1 MMEAGGGVRRGER
14 EVVEEERLTSR
25 REGEVWIRAMAESEA
40 PTSWPSMR
48 AGKVDTLA
56 LNGILSKQNDN

>member
-1 MMEAGGGVRRGER
+1 MEAGGGVRRGER
-14 EVVEEERLTSR
+14 EEEEAERSTPR

-40 PTSWPSMR
+40 PKSWPSMR

-56 LNGILSKQNDN
+56 